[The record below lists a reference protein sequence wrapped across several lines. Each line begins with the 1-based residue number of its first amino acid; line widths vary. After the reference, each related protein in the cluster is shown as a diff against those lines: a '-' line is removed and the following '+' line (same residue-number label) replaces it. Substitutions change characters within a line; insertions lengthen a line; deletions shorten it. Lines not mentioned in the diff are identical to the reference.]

1 MSLNVKIRTRTKSVN
16 EIMNDLIISVWI
28 LQHNAMMVYVML
40 REAGSVRIALCNL
53 SDGLGCILEAGDGF
67 LVVARLFQ

>member
-1 MSLNVKIRTRTKSVN
+1 MSLNVKIRRRIKRLN
-16 EIMNDLIISVWI
+16 EIVNDLISVWI